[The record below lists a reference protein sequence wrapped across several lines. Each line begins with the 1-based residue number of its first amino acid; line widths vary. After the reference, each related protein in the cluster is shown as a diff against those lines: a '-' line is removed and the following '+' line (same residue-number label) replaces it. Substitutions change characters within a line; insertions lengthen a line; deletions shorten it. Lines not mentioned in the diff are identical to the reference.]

1 MVLLTVVYFVV
12 MLTVVYGVADLMIA
26 CRSFGSVCGGG
37 AEVLWR
43 YLGGAVAD
51 LTIVLSLFS
60 DLFVEVVQICFRGCC
75 LRNHGF

>member
-1 MVLLTVVYFVV
+1 MVLLTVVSVV

-26 CRSFGSVCGGG
+26 CCSFRSVCGGG

-43 YLGGAVAD
+43 FLGGAVAD